1 MPVDHEITRPGYF
14 HWNAGG
20 WFGSQ
25 LGGTAWLL
33 VGAAVLAQHAPAM
46 TVVWIGCF
54 AVANAVG
61 FGLWHCRARLR
72 PHTGIQLLLLTC
84 GVAGFLAWWVLDTFR
99 SDVVR
104 ELNWPRQGHWLLLL
118 VPAMMGWFAVVE
130 YLARGRPPSPEDAE
144 PTRQ

>member
-1 MPVDHEITRPGYF
+1 MPADHGTARPGYF

-33 VGAAVLAQHAPAM
+33 VAAAVLAPHAPAM
-46 TVVWIGCF
+46 AVVWLACF

-61 FGLWHCRARLR
+61 LGLWLRRAWVR

-84 GVAGFLAWWVLDTFR
+84 GVAGFLAWWVLDTLR
-99 SDVVR
+99 PEVVR
-104 ELNWPRQGHWLLLL
+104 ELNWPRQGYWMLLI
-118 VPAMMGWFAVVE
+118 VPALMAWFAVLQ
-130 YLARGRPPSPEDAE
+130 YLARGRPRSPENTESA
-144 PTRQ
+144 